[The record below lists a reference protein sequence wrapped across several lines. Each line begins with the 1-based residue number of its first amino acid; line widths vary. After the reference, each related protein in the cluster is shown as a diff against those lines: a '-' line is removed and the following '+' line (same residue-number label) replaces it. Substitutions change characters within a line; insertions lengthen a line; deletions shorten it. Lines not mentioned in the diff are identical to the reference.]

1 MWFLRRR
8 KREARTSEQAP
19 GDVQEVVSVSAPAE
33 PMGGPVDDSPS
44 APASTDAFDRVSS
57 TEEPSGQ
64 VAPATSDADETTSG
78 GAAPPPPLAF
88 VSATV
93 AASAASATVDADY
106 LARLMAQGGDAVL
119 AYKTHSYDL
128 LQLRPGMTVVDV
140 GCGTGHDLLELAK
153 RVGHEG
159 HVIGVEINPELASRA
174 LVLVA
179 ENALTATVEVRCED
193 GEALSLADVSV
204 DAIRADRALQYFP
217 QPERALAEMWRVL
230 RPDGRLAVVEPDWK
244 LIGIDPGSASGQN
257 DDSALDQ
264 LLRWYQHEWP
274 QPLIGRRLYGILH
287 AMGNQHWSEVQVQPV
302 AFAVNDWRLV
312 DSIVEVRGTVAAIL
326 NEDPSVRD
334 EMQGW
339 LTTLSE
345 ADRQGTFFAIVPLV
359 FATAR
364 KQADPA
370 AE

>member
-1 MWFLRRR
+1 
-8 KREARTSEQAP
+8 
-19 GDVQEVVSVSAPAE
+19 
-33 PMGGPVDDSPS
+33 
-44 APASTDAFDRVSS
+44 
-57 TEEPSGQ
+57 
-64 VAPATSDADETTSG
+64 
-78 GAAPPPPLAF
+78 
-88 VSATV
+88 
-93 AASAASATVDADY
+93 
-106 LARLMAQGGDAVL
+106 
-119 AYKTHSYDL
+119 
-128 LQLRPGMTVVDV
+128 MTVVDV